1 MASVSMSSQFLRV
14 LMAVLT
20 FSLLSACKVPDDPE
34 GTTEK
39 VMDNVLRVGAL
50 IEPLDQAD
58 AAAVTRV
65 ANVFRATPEFV
76 TGDPHTL
83 FAQLED
89 GEIHLVV
96 GRIPANTPF
105 TSDIALSDPLGS
117 IMLGDHTDDR
127 VLAVRKGENRFLIS
141 VNRAIEGLVE

>member
-1 MASVSMSSQFLRV
+1 MAVVSMSSQFLHAF
-14 LMAVLT
+14 LAVLA

-39 VMDNVLRVGAL
+39 VMDNVLKVGAL
-50 IEPLDQAD
+50 IEPLDRVDGGAVARIANAFQAE
-58 AAAVTRV
+58 TRI
-65 ANVFRATPEFV
+65 V

-105 TSDIALSDPLGS
+105 TSAIALSDPLGS
-117 IMLGDHTDDR
+117 IMLGDHTEDR

-141 VNRAIEGLVE
+141 VNRAIEGLAE